1 VDVTEIANRTVVPGT
16 RTVMTGGITRPA
28 FPTSAGTERLL
39 RLAQECG
46 RALGLTFEGNYTR
59 AGSDGN
65 FTAALGV
72 PTLDGLGPE
81 GGSGASRRENILLAS
96 IPTRAALPG
105 GIIAGL
111 PALLDSDGG

>member
-1 VDVTEIANRTVVPGT
+1 MSN
-16 RTVMTGGITRPA
+16 
-28 FPTSAGTERLL
+28 
-39 RLAQECG
+39 
-46 RALGLTFEGNYTR
+46 TR

-81 GGSGASRRENILLAS
+81 GGSGASRRENILLTS
-96 IPTRAALPG
+96 IPQRAAMLA

-111 PALLDSDGG
+111 PRLLDND

>member
-1 VDVTEIANRTVVPGT
+1 MSLNGAE
-16 RTVMTGGITRPA
+16 
-28 FPTSAGTERLL
+28 
-39 RLAQECG
+39 
-46 RALGLTFEGNYTR
+46 TR

-81 GGSGASRRENILLAS
+81 GAHSCSFDEYVVVASLPR
-96 IPTRAALPG
+96 RAALLA

-111 PALLDSDGG
+111 PSLPRGDRSDVRGPLLRGRRIDAPEI